1 MSLSNLIR
9 FRITLDETNGKLI
22 FEDLTSYTGYTIKG
36 LLRISRGGEA
46 VYVGDGYMDN
56 DFTSPDTT
64 HVNTVK
70 EIDLTI
76 IKGVY
81 TVEYKVDPLPQGG
94 GGGGG
99 VLTGSSVITISR
111 SYNFQSQKPTMNV
124 QWNVNYITSEL
135 TVIDNS
141 TYMIN
146 TPSGSLIETS
156 KTRHFTLRP
165 PIGTPMGIEQ
175 IEDADPV
182 VTIGPEIYTTNYD
195 LKIKTDL
202 EYGLEKWDDQW
213 WVLYNT
219 QAIYIESFNVEFED
233 DCIAE
238 CLSCIRQVSEK
249 LQDAR
254 RRSQRDSDYYERMAY
269 DISFY
274 YGLYQMYKTAGLDA
288 AFACEK
294 IKDILRKECS
304 MDISPSKMPTLI
316 PAIAGGTEPG
326 APGEPGTKWLS
337 GVTIPLFNQGSL
349 GDFYLKT
356 DDGKVFKKNSASKWD
371 HIMTLWVR
379 GKRLIKVIFSSYS
392 MSESD
397 DVLFISASTSTSVI
411 VGLPFPNTIGEGAE
425 FVIKAISLV
434 GSAVVS
440 ATSGTIDNKPF
451 YQFGTVGDSIHIVL
465 RGTNWE
471 IV

>member
-9 FRITLDETNGKLI
+9 FQITLDETNGKLI

-46 VYVGDGYMDN
+46 VYVGDGYTDN

-64 HVNTVK
+64 HVNKVK
-70 EIDLTI
+70 EIDLPI

-81 TVEYKVDPLPQGG
+81 TIEYKVDPLSTQGG
-94 GGGGG
+94 EPPID
-99 VLTGSSVITISR
+99 GSSMITISR

-146 TPSGSLIETS
+146 TPSGSLVETS
-156 KTRHFTLRP
+156 KTRSFTLRP

-175 IEDADPV
+175 IEDAPPV

-202 EYGLEKWDDQW
+202 EYSLEKWGDQW

-233 DCIAE
+233 DCMAE

-304 MDISPSKMPTLI
+304 MDISPSKIPTLI

-337 GVTIPLFNQGSL
+337 GTTVPLSGEGSV

-356 DDGKVFKKNSASKWD
+356 NDGNVYKKQSVNNWGSP
-371 HIMTLWVR
+371 IMTLWVK
-379 GKRLIKVIFSSYS
+379 GKRLTKTVHQHYTVMITDDVVFVLSATPPGVAVTLPAVVPAGEGREYTIKVVS
-392 MSESD
+392 
-397 DVLFISASTSTSVI
+397 LTHPAVI
-411 VGLPFPNTIGEGAE
+411 MPTL
-425 FVIKAISLV
+425 
-434 GSAVVS
+434 
-440 ATSGTIDNKPF
+440 GTINGSSF
-451 YQFGTVGDSIHIVL
+451 YQFGTAGDSVHIVL

-471 IV
+471 II

>member
-9 FRITLDETNGKLI
+9 FQITLDETNGKLI

-46 VYVGDGYMDN
+46 VYVGDGYTDN

-64 HVNTVK
+64 HVNKVK
-70 EIDLTI
+70 EIDLPI

-81 TVEYKVDPLPQGG
+81 TIEYKVDPLSTQGG
-94 GGGGG
+94 EPPID
-99 VLTGSSVITISR
+99 GSSMITISR

-146 TPSGSLIETS
+146 TPSGSLVETS
-156 KTRHFTLRP
+156 KTRSFTLRP

-175 IEDADPV
+175 IEDAPPV

-202 EYGLEKWDDQW
+202 EYSLEKWGDQW

-233 DCIAE
+233 DCMAE

-304 MDISPSKMPTLI
+304 MDISPSKIPTLI

-337 GVTIPLFNQGSL
+337 GDTIPLFNQGSL

-356 DDGKVFKKNSASKWD
+356 DDGKVFKKNSTSKWD
-371 HIMTLWVR
+371 HIMTLWVKGNR
-379 GKRLIKVIFSSYS
+379 ITNMVYDNYNISLFDDVVFVSPLSSMMITLPSGSTEGREYVIKVITLNNS
-392 MSESD
+392 
-397 DVLFISASTSTSVI
+397 VVI
-411 VGLPFPNTIGEGAE
+411 VPN
-425 FVIKAISLV
+425 V
-434 GSAVVS
+434 
-440 ATSGTIDNKPF
+440 GTINGSSF
-451 YQFGTVGDSIHIVL
+451 YQFGTAGDSVHIVL

-471 IV
+471 II